1 MPLLNESA
9 DLLVALVTSGRLHIV
24 EPRNVNEA
32 ISSSDRALQA
42 CRISPNCASM
52 WMAKL
57 AQICLQLEHAR
68 SMPVSEKILS
78 FEQRAELA
86 SGTEDAF
93 QAGWRPLRRVIAS
106 AAPGVAS
113 QQPPGCHH
121 CAFGA
126 AKLTI
131 CSL

>member
-1 MPLLNESA
+1 MAALGSMMHTIVVVCLLQLTCATAEYESA

-57 AQICLQLEHAR
+57 AQICLQLEHCETPCQHSVHL
-68 SMPVSEKILS
+68 SMGKLDMSSSAEDTHCCCASCKIL
-78 FEQRAELA
+78 A
-86 SGTEDAF
+86 
-93 QAGWRPLRRVIAS
+93 
-106 AAPGVAS
+106 
-113 QQPPGCHH
+113 
-121 CAFGA
+121 
-126 AKLTI
+126 
-131 CSL
+131 